1 MVGDIIGDFIIQLK
15 NAGMVGKKEVFIPY
29 SKLRHAV
36 ANKLVASGYIESAEQ
51 QGKKD
56 KVQKTLAVSLK
67 YGTDGKHRISGV
79 KRVSKPGRRMYT
91 KVADIHQVKFG
102 KGHLILST
110 PAGILTND
118 EARAKNVGGEQLFI
132 IW

>member
-1 MVGDIIGDFIIQLK
+1 MVGDTIGDFIIRIK
-15 NAGMVGKKEVFIPY
+15 NAGVVGKKSVSAPY

-36 ANKLVASGYIESAEQ
+36 ADKLVAAGYVESVATKGKNVAEKTIE
-51 QGKKD
+51 
-56 KVQKTLAVSLK
+56 VTLK
-67 YGTDGKHRISGV
+67 YENGSHRITGV
-79 KRVSKPGRRMYT
+79 KRVSKPGRRLYT

-102 KGHLILST
+102 KGNLILST

>member
-1 MVGDIIGDFIIQLK
+1 MVGDVIGDFIIQLK
-15 NAGMVGKKEVFIPY
+15 NAGVVNKKSVSLPY

-36 ANKLVASGYIESAEQ
+36 ADKLVMAGFIDSVSTK
-51 QGKKD
+51 GK
-56 KVQKTLAVSLK
+56 VAQKTLEVALK
-67 YGTDGKHRISGV
+67 YEHGTHSIRGV
-79 KRVSKPGRRMYT
+79 KRISKPGRRLYT

-102 KGHLILST
+102 KGKLILST

-118 EARAKNVGGEQLFI
+118 EARAANVGGEQLFI